1 MLQGPRAEPEKYANV
16 DEHRFRRMSKAMWRK
31 KTSSEKAKTRAL
43 KLKEELKKCDR
54 EVDESK
60 REHRRRII
68 TNVAVAIAS
77 FVASVLA
84 LPEAVIVEVED
95 AFEAWVQECERSIQD
110 VTYVSRFV
118 SVGCNIL
125 DNTMQFA
132 SALCLV
138 SNWCTQTRRVGV
150 HECIYDQPLII
161 TLYVA
166 VLVI

>member
-1 MLQGPRAEPEKYANV
+1 M
-16 DEHRFRRMSKAMWRK
+16 
-31 KTSSEKAKTRAL
+31 
-43 KLKEELKKCDR
+43 KLKEELKKRDR

-110 VTYVSRFV
+110 ATYVSRFV

-125 DNTMQFA
+125 DNTM
-132 SALCLV
+132 
-138 SNWCTQTRRVGV
+138 
-150 HECIYDQPLII
+150 
-161 TLYVA
+161 
-166 VLVI
+166 